1 MQASELFWEV
11 PLNDLMKGI
20 AYREEEEAYLC
31 LVCGEKFEPG
41 IVYPYEGVLYE
52 ASRFA
57 QVHVSE
63 AHGSMFDY
71 LMGLDKKLTGLTELQ
86 KRLLKMFHDGLSDNE
101 IVKEMEGGSTS
112 TIRNHR
118 FALREKMKQAKVF
131 LALMELASDRTSKAQ
146 RLITPHKT
154 ATMVD
159 ERYAVTEQERET
171 ILRIYFKEG
180 PDGPL
185 SEIPRKEK
193 RKLVV
198 LRQLAKRFAD
208 NKKYT
213 EKEVNALLKERH
225 PDFATLRRYLIEYGF
240 MDREPNGSL
249 YWIKQ

>member
-20 AYREEEEAYLC
+20 TYREEEGAYLC

-63 AHGSMFDY
+63 THGSMFDY

-101 IVKEMEGGSTS
+101 IVREMEGGSTS

-198 LRQLAKRFAD
+198 LRQLAKKFED

>member
-1 MQASELFWEV
+1 MQVSDLFWEV
-11 PLNDLMKGI
+11 PLHELVQGY
-20 AYREEEEAYLC
+20 AYREEQGAYLC
-31 LVCGEKFEPG
+31 LACGESFEQG
-41 IVYPYEGVLYE
+41 IVFPHDGVFYE
-52 ASRFA
+52 ASRFV
-57 QVHVSE
+57 QVHLAE
-63 AHGSMFDY
+63 AHGSMFEY
-71 LMGLDKKLTGLTELQ
+71 LMGLDKKLTGLTDLQ
-86 KRLLKMFHDGLSDNE
+86 KRLLTLFHEGLSDNE
-101 IVKEMEGGSTS
+101 IVKTMEGGSSS

-118 FALREKMKQAKVF
+118 FALRERAKQAKVF
-131 LALMELASDRTSKAQ
+131 LALMELADGRTAKPQ

-159 ERYAVTEQERET
+159 ERYAVTEQERESVMK
-171 ILRIYFKEG
+171 IYFKEG

-198 LRQLAKRFAD
+198 LRHLARQFSD

-213 EKEVNALLKERH
+213 EKEVNEVLKKRH
-225 PDFATLRRYLIEYGF
+225 ADFATLRRYLIEYGF